1 MSERIDLETQYL
13 HAHLDRGVL
22 HVRIDRS
29 AKRNSMTQDMYRGLK
44 KALVMTDETPEID
57 AMCIKG
63 TKDWFCVGG
72 DMSGEME
79 NREALMAE
87 SDPTDHHPFRHL
99 ERCRK
104 IVVCSVSG
112 KCHAGGLNLVLFS
125 DITIAGKSATFRV
138 PELLRGIPDPHMSAR
153 LPYFVGLAKAKF
165 MMLTA
170 AEITAEEADAW
181 GIVAKTVAD
190 DDLEAETERVL
201 EVVRQ
206 TGPRARMLA
215 KDDINRRLPAYDV
228 RLLQREIM
236 SPEMTEGM
244 MAFLEK
250 RPPKWPR
257 V

>member
-1 MSERIDLETQYL
+1 
-13 HAHLDRGVL
+13 
-22 HVRIDRS
+22 
-29 AKRNSMTQDMYRGLK
+29 
-44 KALVMTDETPEID
+44 MTDETPEID

-87 SDPTDHHPFRHL
+87 PDATDHHPFRHL

-201 EVVRQ
+201 DVVRQ

-236 SPEMTEGM
+236 SPEMAEGM

>member
-13 HAHLDRGVL
+13 HAHMDRGVL

-87 SDPTDHHPFRHL
+87 PDATDHRPFRHL

-201 EVVRQ
+201 DVVRQ

-236 SPEMTEGM
+236 SPEMAEGM